1 MVRPFLKGGPL
12 FVQIVVSVVYADHV
26 CANVIQD
33 SFRDVLIDAELRET
47 GAAGAAQVVIK
58 HLADSC

>member
-1 MVRPFLKGGPL
+1 
-12 FVQIVVSVVYADHV
+12 
-26 CANVIQD
+26 VIQD